1 MQMPIS
7 TEVYENL
14 EIDIEKEVDIDFM
27 NDLIT
32 KFAEHE
38 ICEKDRANQKKTQI
52 RTFIKFVNEK
62 NLISLIEKHSQKLK
76 LTTIHQGLN
85 KNYLAED
92 STLSP
97 STKRSHFGSLN
108 NFIEFLRTERNYEN
122 ENPLEKELVIKD
134 ILKLL
139 SSIRN
144 KNKNF
149 MQIQK
154 TKKWLTPKKSLL
166 TLIIVRNIRRSK
178 ELKTFSIK
186 EFSKGQMKEGRYM
199 FRASEQQSC
208 ILLKKRT
215 KLLVT
220 LLLTSERKYAQKTVV
235 AQFLP
240 KNPKKVVVRIYLTII

>member
-144 KNKNF
+144 KNKKSIAKS
-149 MQIQK
+149 QQK
-154 TKKWLTPKKSLL
+154 FHANTKNEE
-166 TLIIVRNIRRSK
+166 VAN
-178 ELKTFSIK
+178 
-186 EFSKGQMKEGRYM
+186 
-199 FRASEQQSC
+199 
-208 ILLKKRT
+208 
-215 KLLVT
+215 
-220 LLLTSERKYAQKTVV
+220 AQKK
-235 AQFLP
+235 FIDL
-240 KNPKKVVVRIYLTII
+240 NNSKKYQKK